1 MTAMNTADVEA
12 ELHRITAFADTE
24 NRRRKCMAM
33 VRLDELHSQAM
44 DVAAQ
49 QGLVNRI
56 VALRR
61 EIKASLERT
70 PAHAARN

>member
-12 ELHRITAFADTE
+12 ELYRIRAFADTD

-33 VRLDELHSQAM
+33 VRLDELHSQAV

-49 QGLVNRI
+49 QSLINRI

-70 PAHAARN
+70 PVPAARF

>member
-12 ELHRITAFADTE
+12 ELHRIRAFADTD
-24 NRRRKCMAM
+24 NRRRQCMAM
-33 VRLDELHSQAM
+33 VRLDELHSQAI

-49 QGLVNRI
+49 QSLINRI
-56 VALRR
+56 VSLRR

-70 PAHAARN
+70 PAHAARS

>member
-12 ELHRITAFADTE
+12 ELSRITAFADTD

-49 QGLVNRI
+49 PGLVNRI
-56 VALRR
+56 TALRR

-70 PAHAARN
+70 PAHTLRP